1 VAEPGVRIG
10 PYRLLSRLGRGAM
23 GEVWRARDERL
34 DRYVALKVL
43 PAGATGDPER
53 RARVLREAR
62 ASAAVPHPGVVT
74 LFDVVSDDGDD
85 VLVMELVEGQTL
97 SEVLRVRGVPPLRQA
112 LDWLIAI
119 TDALAAAHDKGILHR
134 DIKSANVM
142 ITTAGAVKVLDFGLA
157 KLRDTGGAAPAS
169 SGAPVVTGPLAAT
182 TVARRPT
189 AQRPALAAG
198 SVEDTLDAVSDSHE
212 PMMSLDATVD
222 VSAPSDAFQTHAG
235 TLLGTPMYM
244 APEQVDGQ
252 APDERSEVFS
262 AGVIAY
268 EVLSGRPPYAARAV
282 DELFAQ
288 IRHEPPPPL
297 SSVPEPVAAIVGRA
311 LAKAPAERFARMAEL
326 RDALA
331 AARQQLFAPRRWP
344 YAIALVA
351 VAVLAAVAALWL
363 GRDRTVPD
371 RPGDTYVRRAVDE
384 YDLFYNDKA
393 LSSLRAALRAAPDH
407 PRASAYLILI
417 GGGDAD
423 RAAAVQA
430 AERAVVRADGKDRAL
445 LEAALALV
453 RRGPRAA
460 REALRATG
468 TGDRELA
475 FWAAELA
482 FRAGDYPTAE
492 TEYSVLL
499 ADPEQSFRGRIYDH
513 HSAVLLWSDEP
524 DEALR
529 IGALYRAAFP
539 GEADAV
545 GVHATTLAAAG
556 RREESIAAAEDALL
570 LAEGEDTLAGLGK
583 VVALAGDLP
592 RARELYTRSLARAGE
607 ARRPIRRA
615 ALALLQ
621 WMDGDLPGARA
632 TVAPCLPGGPDA
644 GARTRG
650 ACLFVA
656 AVVDPAL
663 AEVAAAE
670 LDGLAA
676 TASALEPAYGEPAQ
690 LAALARARTRFF
702 GGGCLVTPPVA
713 APPPADVAAALDA
726 VYRGP
731 LDFYAAYHVPFF
743 ATWATCEHAA
753 LLAGR
758 DPPAARALLEASA
771 DRAPGRWWLLDDLAP
786 LRAPRP

>member
-1 VAEPGVRIG
+1 VPEPGVRIG

-74 LFDVVSDDGDD
+74 LFDVVSDEGDD
-85 VLVMELVEGQTL
+85 VLVMELVDGQTL
-97 SEVLRVRGVPPLRQA
+97 SDRLKGQGPPPLRQA

-119 TDALAAAHDKGILHR
+119 ADALAAAHGKGILHR

-142 ITTAGAVKVLDFGLA
+142 ITVSGGVKVLDFGLA
-157 KLRDTGGAAPAS
+157 KLRDSGGGAMAAPPPPSAT
-169 SGAPVVTGPLAAT
+169 PGPLAST

-189 AQRPALAAG
+189 AQRPLASG
-198 SVEDTLDAVSDSHE
+198 SVEDTLDAVSDSHD
-212 PMMSLDATVD
+212 PVASLEATVD
-222 VSAPSDAFQTHAG
+222 ATPGAAFQTHAG

-244 APEQVDGQ
+244 APEQIAGRP
-252 APDERSEVFS
+252 PDERSEVFS
-262 AGVIAY
+262 LGVIGY
-268 EVLSGRPPYAARAV
+268 ELLAGKPPYEARVV

-288 IRHEPPPPL
+288 ISHEPAPPL
-297 SSVPEPVAAIVGRA
+297 AAPEPVAAIVARA
-311 LAKAPAERFARMAEL
+311 LAKDPAARFARMSEL
-326 RDALA
+326 RDALI
-331 AARQQLFAPRRWP
+331 AARQQLFSPRRWP

-351 VAVLAAVAALWL
+351 AAAIAAAVALWL
-363 GRDRTVPD
+363 GRDRGVPD
-371 RPGDTYVRRAVDE
+371 GPGDAYVRRALDE
-384 YDLFYNDKA
+384 YDLFYGDKA
-393 LSSLRAALRAAPDH
+393 LSSLRAALREAPDH
-407 PRASAYLILI
+407 PRASAYLLLI
-417 GGGDAD
+417 GGDAD
-423 RAAAVQA
+423 RGVAVDSA
-430 AERAVVRADGKDRAL
+430 DRAVVRSGGKDRAL

-468 TGDRELA
+468 SGDRELA

-482 FRAGDYPTAE
+482 FRAGDYATAQ
-492 TEYSVLL
+492 TEYAVLL
-499 ADPEQSFRGRIYDH
+499 SDPEQTFRGRIYDH
-513 HSAVLLWSDEP
+513 QSAVLIWSDEP

-545 GVHATTLAAAG
+545 GVHATTLAIAG
-556 RREESIAAAEDALL
+556 RSEEAIAAAEDALL

-583 VVALAGDLP
+583 VLALAGDLP
-592 RARELYTRSLARAGE
+592 RARDLYARSLARASE
-607 ARRPIRRA
+607 PRRPIRRA

-632 TVAPCLPGGPDA
+632 TVTPCLPGGPDA

-676 TASALEPAYGEPAQ
+676 TASAIDPAYGEPAQ

-702 GGGCLVTPPVA
+702 GGGCLVP
-713 APPPADVAAALDA
+713 PPPAPLPAGDVAAALDA

-731 LDFYAAYHVPFF
+731 VDFYAAYHVPFF
-743 ATWATCEHAA
+743 ATWATCERAA
-753 LLAGR
+753 LLAGHDR
-758 DPPAARALLEASA
+758 PRARTLLQATA
-771 DRAPGRWWLLDDLAP
+771 DRGPGRWWLLDDLAT
-786 LRAPRP
+786 LGPR